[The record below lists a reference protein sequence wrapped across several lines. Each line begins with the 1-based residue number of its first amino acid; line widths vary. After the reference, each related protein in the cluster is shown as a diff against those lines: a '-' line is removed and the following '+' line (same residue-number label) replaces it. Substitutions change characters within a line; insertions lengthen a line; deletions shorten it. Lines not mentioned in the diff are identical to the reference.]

1 MKAQAEAGGHGGTDY
16 LELALFV
23 EAVRKQTQTPIDV
36 YDSVL
41 MSAIIPLSEKS
52 IAAGAAPVE
61 CPDFTRGKWK
71 TKKPAFGVE
80 G

>member
-1 MKAQAEAGGHGGTDY
+1 
-16 LELALFV
+16 
-23 EAVRKQTQTPIDV
+23 
-36 YDSVL
+36 
-41 MSAIIPLSEKS
+41 MSAVIPLSEKS
-52 IAAGAAPVE
+52 IAAGATSIE